1 MELSFLSDEDVQKCA
16 SFSVNERFDLHDER
30 FGSIKST
37 SKCTTC
43 GKTET
48 TGCYGHYGSLYLG
61 VELFH
66 PMYLQEIINAIN
78 TLCQNCGSKHD
89 STGILKGGTR
99 CKICNKITYTD
110 YTITALQSF
119 SMRRKHGIQT
129 LSPSK
134 CKDILRDHPVH
145 VYIISHIIV
154 PPTGIRPP
162 EDVEW
167 PSDISRIYTR
177 LVDTVKNTPSSANKF
192 RRINQ
197 LYNSIV
203 GYTRKDGVIKAL
215 SGKRGIFRTLMLGK
229 RLNRSARLVIIG
241 DPQLDIDQIL
251 VPYVVAS
258 GVRVSERVWHGNV
271 DRMKQH
277 ALSDELWWHSED
289 TPALPDHV
297 IIGKVYDRVLRDDD
311 LVMLNRQPSLTKHS
325 LLAFRVKTGRHLIDN
340 VFAINPSVTPSF
352 NADFDGDEMNI
363 YAGYGPEARAEL
375 MGFCSVLDNI
385 YDPLTNRV
393 YIHPIQDVISAV
405 YMMTQHSKNVTMEM
419 FQRCCMIVHKYHIS
433 PENPSTLD
441 LISLAFPVGLP
452 NYTSNKISIENGRL
466 QMNSIVDKS
475 VLCQTLILFIG
486 KTVGNGPLGLFIR
499 DIQKIA
505 IHWLDSHGMTLQIS
519 NCVWEK
525 QDILDYRNS
534 PSMEW
539 ALEKTINKYHHPT
552 SLNPLSIMLRSGA
565 KGKDIGATQMAVCIG
580 DQHIGQGTKVGFI
593 GSSYLQGM
601 NPREYFYQA
610 SAAISGVV
618 DIGTSVSAI
627 GYANRRVSKL
637 TADVTLG
644 YNGVIGTKTQIVQL
658 CAGNTRQTFQDKE
671 EP

>member
-1 MELSFLSDEDVQKCA
+1 MELSFLSDTDVQKCA

-43 GKTET
+43 GRTET

-66 PMYLQEIINAIN
+66 PMYYREITTTIN
-78 TLCQNCGSKHD
+78 TMCHHCGTRHD
-89 STGILKGGTR
+89 NTGSVKGGIR
-99 CKICNKITYTD
+99 CKTCNKITYTD
-110 YTITALQSF
+110 YTIPVTQSYA
-119 SMRRKHGIQT
+119 MKRKHGVQT

-134 CKDILRDHPVH
+134 CKGILRDHPNH

-167 PSDISRIYTR
+167 PSDISRIYAR
-177 LVDTVKNTPSSANKF
+177 LVETVKNPSNNTNRF

-229 RLNRSARLVIIG
+229 RLNRSARLVITG
-241 DPQLDIDQIL
+241 DPLLDVDQLL
-251 VPYVVAS
+251 VPYVVAA
-258 GVRVSERVWHGNV
+258 GVRISERVWHGNV

-277 ALSDELWWHSED
+277 AASGELWWESEEE
-289 TPALPDHV
+289 PALPDHV
-297 IIGKVYDRVLRDDD
+297 IIGKVYDRALRDDD

-325 LLAFRVKTGRHLIDN
+325 LLALRVKTGRHVTDN

-375 MGFCSVLDNI
+375 CGFCSVSDNI
-385 YDPLTNRV
+385 YDPLTDRV
-393 YIHPIQDVISAV
+393 YIHPIQDVVSAV
-405 YMMTQHSKNVTMEM
+405 YMMTQHPRDVSMEM
-419 FQRCCMIVHKYHIS
+419 YHACCMLVDRYGILPGS
-433 PENPSTLD
+433 PTTVD
-441 LISLAFPVGLP
+441 LVSLSLP
-452 NYTSNKISIENGRL
+452 PGIPDYDHNGVTIRDGKV
-466 QMNSIVDKS
+466 QIGSIVDKS
-475 VLCQTLILFIG
+475 CLCRDLILHIG
-486 KTVGNGPLGLFIR
+486 KTIGHKPLTTFIG

-505 IHWLDSHGMTLQIS
+505 IHWLDSRGMTLKIS
-519 NCVWEK
+519 DCTWDKHDV
-525 QDILDYRNS
+525 DAYRNNQ
-534 PSMEW
+534 SMEW
-539 ALEKTINKYHHPT
+539 ALERTINKYHTPT
-552 SLNPLSIMLRSGA
+552 STNPLSIMLRSGA
-565 KGKDIGATQMAVCIG
+565 KGKDIGATQMAICIG
-580 DQHIGQGTKVGFI
+580 EQHIGQGTKIGFI
-593 GSSYLQGM
+593 GSSYIRGM
-601 NPREYFYQA
+601 NPKEYFYQA

-658 CAGNTRQTFQDKE
+658 CAGNTPDIPSGEK
-671 EP
+671 